1 MSERRNHYYIDGS
14 TVRKLD
20 YSAEPVRREYE
31 PARRTKRCRQN
42 ALPEEDRR
50 NRQQHL
56 QESRCHRERKQV
68 RTKQAP
74 AVRQRDRRWVD
85 ELRHGLFLSFA
96 VICAV
101 GLCFVMLKLMAD
113 VKEGKNE
120 VSTLQGQ
127 LNEQLNVNAEYSS
140 GLDSMTDLDEIYKI
154 ATTELGMVYSKPGQ
168 TVYYP
173 QNSDDYVIQYKNVPE
188 TK

>member
-1 MSERRNHYYIDGS
+1 
-14 TVRKLD
+14 
-20 YSAEPVRREYE
+20 
-31 PARRTKRCRQN
+31 
-42 ALPEEDRR
+42 
-50 NRQQHL
+50 
-56 QESRCHRERKQV
+56 
-68 RTKQAP
+68 
-74 AVRQRDRRWVD
+74 
-85 ELRHGLFLSFA
+85 
-96 VICAV
+96 
-101 GLCFVMLKLMAD
+101 MLKLMAD

-120 VSTLQGQ
+120 VSTLQSQ
-127 LNEQLNVNAEYSS
+127 LNQQLNVNAEYSS

>member
-31 PARRTKRCRQN
+31 PARRTEMPAERPARRRQEKQT
-42 ALPEEDRR
+42 ATPARKQMPQR
-50 NRQQHL
+50 K
-56 QESRCHRERKQV
+56 KQV

-85 ELRHGLFLSFA
+85 ELRHGLFLSFT

-120 VSTLQGQ
+120 VSTLQSQ

>member
-1 MSERRNHYYIDGS
+1 MCSRLVLCNAEINGRCKRR
-14 TVRKLD
+14 
-20 YSAEPVRREYE
+20 
-31 PARRTKRCRQN
+31 
-42 ALPEEDRR
+42 
-50 NRQQHL
+50 
-56 QESRCHRERKQV
+56 
-68 RTKQAP
+68 
-74 AVRQRDRRWVD
+74 
-85 ELRHGLFLSFA
+85 
-96 VICAV
+96 
-101 GLCFVMLKLMAD
+101 
-113 VKEGKNE
+113 KNE
-120 VSTLQGQ
+120 VSTLQSQ

>member
-1 MSERRNHYYIDGS
+1 M
-14 TVRKLD
+14 KLVQ
-20 YSAEPVRREYE
+20 S
-31 PARRTKRCRQN
+31 
-42 ALPEEDRR
+42 
-50 NRQQHL
+50 
-56 QESRCHRERKQV
+56 
-68 RTKQAP
+68 
-74 AVRQRDRRWVD
+74 
-85 ELRHGLFLSFA
+85 
-96 VICAV
+96 
-101 GLCFVMLKLMAD
+101 
-113 VKEGKNE
+113 
-120 VSTLQGQ
+120 Q

>member
-1 MSERRNHYYIDGS
+1 MLCNAEINGRCKRR
-14 TVRKLD
+14 
-20 YSAEPVRREYE
+20 
-31 PARRTKRCRQN
+31 
-42 ALPEEDRR
+42 
-50 NRQQHL
+50 
-56 QESRCHRERKQV
+56 
-68 RTKQAP
+68 
-74 AVRQRDRRWVD
+74 
-85 ELRHGLFLSFA
+85 
-96 VICAV
+96 
-101 GLCFVMLKLMAD
+101 
-113 VKEGKNE
+113 KNE
-120 VSTLQGQ
+120 VSTLQSQ

>member
-1 MSERRNHYYIDGS
+1 
-14 TVRKLD
+14 
-20 YSAEPVRREYE
+20 
-31 PARRTKRCRQN
+31 
-42 ALPEEDRR
+42 
-50 NRQQHL
+50 
-56 QESRCHRERKQV
+56 
-68 RTKQAP
+68 
-74 AVRQRDRRWVD
+74 
-85 ELRHGLFLSFA
+85 
-96 VICAV
+96 
-101 GLCFVMLKLMAD
+101 MLKLMAD
-113 VKEGKNE
+113 VKEEKNE
-120 VSTLQGQ
+120 VSTLQSQ

>member
-1 MSERRNHYYIDGS
+1 
-14 TVRKLD
+14 
-20 YSAEPVRREYE
+20 
-31 PARRTKRCRQN
+31 
-42 ALPEEDRR
+42 
-50 NRQQHL
+50 
-56 QESRCHRERKQV
+56 
-68 RTKQAP
+68 
-74 AVRQRDRRWVD
+74 
-85 ELRHGLFLSFA
+85 
-96 VICAV
+96 
-101 GLCFVMLKLMAD
+101 MAD

>member
-1 MSERRNHYYIDGS
+1 MTQMI
-14 TVRKLD
+14 
-20 YSAEPVRREYE
+20 VRRPSPGPKAFEGFYKQLAPKNGKLLIIISLDVAHLFPFDE
-31 PARRTKRCRQN
+31 RTKN
-42 ALPEEDRR
+42 LFG
-50 NRQQHL
+50 
-56 QESRCHRERKQV
+56 K
-68 RTKQAP
+68 P
-74 AVRQRDRRWVD
+74 ADVKTWVD

-120 VSTLQGQ
+120 VSTLQSQ

>member
-1 MSERRNHYYIDGS
+1 
-14 TVRKLD
+14 
-20 YSAEPVRREYE
+20 
-31 PARRTKRCRQN
+31 
-42 ALPEEDRR
+42 
-50 NRQQHL
+50 
-56 QESRCHRERKQV
+56 
-68 RTKQAP
+68 
-74 AVRQRDRRWVD
+74 
-85 ELRHGLFLSFA
+85 
-96 VICAV
+96 
-101 GLCFVMLKLMAD
+101 MLKLMAD

-120 VSTLQGQ
+120 VSALQSQ

>member
-1 MSERRNHYYIDGS
+1 
-14 TVRKLD
+14 
-20 YSAEPVRREYE
+20 
-31 PARRTKRCRQN
+31 
-42 ALPEEDRR
+42 
-50 NRQQHL
+50 
-56 QESRCHRERKQV
+56 
-68 RTKQAP
+68 
-74 AVRQRDRRWVD
+74 
-85 ELRHGLFLSFA
+85 
-96 VICAV
+96 
-101 GLCFVMLKLMAD
+101 MAD

-120 VSTLQGQ
+120 VSTLQSQ

>member
-1 MSERRNHYYIDGS
+1 
-14 TVRKLD
+14 
-20 YSAEPVRREYE
+20 
-31 PARRTKRCRQN
+31 
-42 ALPEEDRR
+42 
-50 NRQQHL
+50 
-56 QESRCHRERKQV
+56 
-68 RTKQAP
+68 
-74 AVRQRDRRWVD
+74 
-85 ELRHGLFLSFA
+85 
-96 VICAV
+96 
-101 GLCFVMLKLMAD
+101 MLKLMAD

-120 VSTLQGQ
+120 VSTLQSQ
-127 LNEQLNVNAEYSS
+127 LNEQVNVNAEYSS

>member
-31 PARRTKRCRQN
+31 PVRKISDAGTSSCRKKTGETDSSTCKKADATEKETGKNKTGTGCQT
-42 ALPEEDRR
+42 E
-50 NRQQHL
+50 RQ
-56 QESRCHRERKQV
+56 
-68 RTKQAP
+68 
-74 AVRQRDRRWVD
+74 RWVD
-85 ELRHGLFLSFA
+85 ELRHGLFLTFA

-101 GLCFVMLKLMAD
+101 GLCFIVLKLSAD
-113 VKEGKNE
+113 VKESKKE
-120 VSTLQGQ
+120 VTSLQSQ
-127 LNEQLNVNAEYSS
+127 LNEQLNANAEYSS

-154 ATTELGMVYSKPGQ
+154 ATTELGMTYSKPGQ
-168 TVYYP
+168 TVYYS
-173 QNSDDYVIQYKNVPE
+173 QNSDDYVVQYKNIPE

>member
-1 MSERRNHYYIDGS
+1 
-14 TVRKLD
+14 
-20 YSAEPVRREYE
+20 
-31 PARRTKRCRQN
+31 
-42 ALPEEDRR
+42 
-50 NRQQHL
+50 
-56 QESRCHRERKQV
+56 
-68 RTKQAP
+68 
-74 AVRQRDRRWVD
+74 
-85 ELRHGLFLSFA
+85 
-96 VICAV
+96 
-101 GLCFVMLKLMAD
+101 MLKLMAD

>member
-1 MSERRNHYYIDGS
+1 MNKNIEALSNQEIGIRIISRRKELGLTLKDVSNMVGVASS
-14 TVRKLD
+14 TIQRYEKGTISQLKL
-20 YSAEPVRREYE
+20 PVLESIAKAINVN
-31 PARRTKRCRQN
+31 PLWLINKN
-42 ALPEEDRR
+42 APIE
-50 NRQQHL
+50 L
-56 QESRCHRERKQV
+56 QENTLINE
-68 RTKQAP
+68 
-74 AVRQRDRRWVD
+74 
-85 ELRHGLFLSFA
+85 ENILLSNFN
-96 VICAV
+96 
-101 GLCFVMLKLMAD
+101 KLN
-113 VKEGKNE
+113 KEGKNE
-120 VSTLQGQ
+120 VSTLQSQ

>member
-31 PARRTKRCRQN
+31 PARRTEMPAERPARRRQ
-42 ALPEEDRR
+42 E
-50 NRQQHL
+50 
-56 QESRCHRERKQV
+56 KQ
-68 RTKQAP
+68 TATP
-74 AVRQRDRRWVD
+74 
-85 ELRHGLFLSFA
+85 
-96 VICAV
+96 AV

-120 VSTLQGQ
+120 VSTLQSQ